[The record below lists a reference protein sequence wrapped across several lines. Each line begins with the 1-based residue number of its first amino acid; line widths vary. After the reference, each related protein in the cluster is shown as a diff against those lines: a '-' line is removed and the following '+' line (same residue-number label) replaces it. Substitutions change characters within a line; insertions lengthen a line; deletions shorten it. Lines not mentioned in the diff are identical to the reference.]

1 MMNIIPC
8 DYQDDDDDD
17 IDDDDDDDDDIDD
30 CGGGDDGGD
39 IDDDD
44 CVGGGY
50 LVPRSPC
57 NPLQDQ
63 HKGIFLQ
70 TDDTRQTPSHSE
82 VTFTRQGVITDYSS

>member
-17 IDDDDDDDDDIDD
+17 DIDDAGDDENDIDD
-30 CGGGDDGGD
+30 CG
-39 IDDDD
+39 
-44 CVGGGY
+44 GGGY

-70 TDDTRQTPSHSE
+70 TDDTRPTPSHSE
-82 VTFTRQGVITDYSS
+82 VTFTRQGFITDYSS

>member
-17 IDDDDDDDDDIDD
+17 IDDDGDDENGIDD
-30 CGGGDDGGD
+30 CGGG
-39 IDDDD
+39 
-44 CVGGGY
+44 GY
-50 LVPRSPC
+50 PVPRSPC

-82 VTFTRQGVITDYSS
+82 VTFTRQGFITDYSS

>member
-8 DYQDDDDDD
+8 DCQDDDDDD
-17 IDDDDDDDDDIDD
+17 IDDDENDIND

-39 IDDDD
+39 IGDDNGG
-44 CVGGGY
+44 GGGY

-70 TDDTRQTPSHSE
+70 TDDTRPTPSHSE
-82 VTFTRQGVITDYSS
+82 VTFTRQGFITDYSW

>member
-1 MMNIIPC
+1 MMTLMMME
-8 DYQDDDDDD
+8 DDEN
-17 IDDDDDDDDDIDD
+17 DIDD

-39 IDDDD
+39 IDDDNG
-44 CVGGGY
+44 GGGY

-82 VTFTRQGVITDYSS
+82 VTFTRQGFITDYSS

>member
-1 MMNIIPC
+1 MNIIPC
-8 DYQDDDDDD
+8 DYQDGDDDD
-17 IDDDDDDDDDIDD
+17 IDDDGDDENDIDD
-30 CGGGDDGGD
+30 CG
-39 IDDDD
+39 
-44 CVGGGY
+44 GGGY

-82 VTFTRQGVITDYSS
+82 VTFTRQGFITDYSS

>member
-1 MMNIIPC
+1 MMAMALVMMVVS
-8 DYQDDDDDD
+8 DD
-17 IDDDDDDDDDIDD
+17 IDDDGDGEKDIDD

-39 IDDDD
+39 IDDD
-44 CVGGGY
+44 CGGGGY

-57 NPLQDQ
+57 NPLPDQ

-82 VTFTRQGVITDYSS
+82 VTFTRQAFITDYSS

>member
-8 DYQDDDDDD
+8 DFQDDDDDG
-17 IDDDDDDDDDIDD
+17 IDDDGGDENDIDD
-30 CGGGDDGGD
+30 CDD
-39 IDDDD
+39 
-44 CVGGGY
+44 GGY

-70 TDDTRQTPSHSE
+70 TDDTRQTPS
-82 VTFTRQGVITDYSS
+82 R

>member
-8 DYQDDDDDD
+8 DYQDDDDED
-17 IDDDDDDDDDIDD
+17 IDDD
-30 CGGGDDGGD
+30 GDDENNNDNCG
-39 IDDDD
+39 
-44 CVGGGY
+44 GGGY

-82 VTFTRQGVITDYSS
+82 VTFTRQGFI

>member
-8 DYQDDDDDD
+8 DCQDDDGDD
-17 IDDDDDDDDDIDD
+17 IDDDGDDENNN
-30 CGGGDDGGD
+30 DDGG
-39 IDDDD
+39 
-44 CVGGGY
+44 GGGY

-82 VTFTRQGVITDYSS
+82 VTFTRQGFITDYSS

>member
-1 MMNIIPC
+1 MNIIPC
-8 DYQDDDDDD
+8 DCQDDDDDD
-17 IDDDDDDDDDIDD
+17 IEDDGDDENDIDD

-39 IDDDD
+39 IDDDN
-44 CVGGGY
+44 GGGY

-82 VTFTRQGVITDYSS
+82 VTFTRQAFITDYSS

>member
-1 MMNIIPC
+1 MNIIPC
-8 DYQDDDDDD
+8 DYQDDDDED
-17 IDDDDDDDDDIDD
+17 IDDD
-30 CGGGDDGGD
+30 GDDENNNDNCG
-39 IDDDD
+39 
-44 CVGGGY
+44 GGGY

-82 VTFTRQGVITDYSS
+82 VTFTRQGFITDYSS